1 MDTKEHSAIFTQPI
15 NKVFM
20 DFLLYSSRVTSMNIS
35 YLRTIDIYN
44 KDNWIN

>member
-1 MDTKEHSAIFTQPI
+1 MDTKEYSTTFTQPI

-20 DFLLYSSRVTSMNIS
+20 DFLLYPSRVTSMNIS

-44 KDNWIN
+44 EDNWVN